1 MQIRIRI
8 RNPDKLITF
17 QKIFLTYGRIRIR
30 IGINIKRRIRIKPYL
45 TLHDVHGP
53 LGNEAGAL
61 DLLARVAET
70 LHKPGLT
77 ISHLNKLNG
86 TVSLPCKVKQDS

>member
-1 MQIRIRI
+1 M
-8 RNPDKLITF
+8 
-17 QKIFLTYGRIRIR
+17 TYGSIRFR
-30 IGINIKRRIRIKPYL
+30 IGINIKSRIQGKIYTYL

-77 ISHLNKLNG
+77 LSHLNKLNG
-86 TVSLPCKVKQDS
+86 TVSLACKIKHASKCVDKKHFKGTVS